1 MDSPIPLV
9 RGEKLAEACSLHVLN
24 VGGPTLVHATRRHHP
39 EIVLFG
45 TEHPLANGLRVEAG
59 PSIVVV
65 VDGGQA
71 TCSRFE
77 AGQADRTVKTPA
89 QADAVLRAIAQLD
102 GTYPDMI
109 QFLQQ
114 ATADRGL
121 STRLVF
127 DALPVENDGRGSLH
141 EEVSLRG
148 RGISGGVA
156 TDAAFAVEPD
166 ADEST

>member
-1 MDSPIPLV
+1 M
-9 RGEKLAEACSLHVLN
+9 
-24 VGGPTLVHATRRHHP
+24 
-39 EIVLFG
+39 LF
-45 TEHPLANGLRVEAG
+45 R
-59 PSIVVV
+59 S
-65 VDGGQA
+65 
-71 TCSRFE
+71 
-77 AGQADRTVKTPA
+77 
-89 QADAVLRAIAQLD
+89 
-102 GTYPDMI
+102 
-109 QFLQQ
+109 QQ